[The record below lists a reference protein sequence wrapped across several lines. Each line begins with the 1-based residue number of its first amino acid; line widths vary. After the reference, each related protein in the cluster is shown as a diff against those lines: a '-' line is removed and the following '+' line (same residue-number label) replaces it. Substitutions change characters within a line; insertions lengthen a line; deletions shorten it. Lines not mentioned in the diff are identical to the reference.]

1 MYDNTLLKL
10 FIWEM
15 IDIDYENGLVYA
27 YANNTVDAL
36 KMIKEQFDA
45 RLGIYEQCVNEPP
58 KIHISPITGIWY

>member
-15 IDIDYENGLVYA
+15 LDVDYEYGLVYA

-36 KMIKEQFDA
+36 KMIKEQFNPQ
-45 RLGIYEQCVNEPP
+45 LGIYEQCVNTAP
-58 KIHISPITGIWY
+58 KIHITPAVGLWY